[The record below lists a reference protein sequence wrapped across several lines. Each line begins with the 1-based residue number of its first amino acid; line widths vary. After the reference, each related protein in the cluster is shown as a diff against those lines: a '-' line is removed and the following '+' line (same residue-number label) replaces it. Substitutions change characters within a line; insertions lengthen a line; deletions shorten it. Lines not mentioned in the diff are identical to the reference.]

1 MMSTTNKFF
10 ENALDHYLQYQQNF
24 IDTLNVPDDLLQE
37 AIIYVMQTPGKKFRA
52 LMVYA
57 TGQIFHLPHCI
68 LDPIALTIE
77 LIHAY
82 SLVHDDLPAM
92 DNDDF
97 RRGQP
102 SCHKA
107 FDEATAIL
115 AGNALHHIAF
125 SHLIEKLPP
134 HISAQQTLNIMAIIL
149 KNIGPQGILS
159 GQSMDLK
166 ILHLPDLSIET
177 ITQIHHLKTTALL
190 KAITDSICEAAQA
203 DIPAQSALDTYVQHL
218 GLAYQMFDDYGDV
231 YATAQWGKNHSSD
244 QSNQKTTFVSFYDQE
259 TLKSKISEEL
269 LQAKQA
275 ISKLASNEYL
285 TDLILQLE
293 QRLEAISLQ

>member
-1 MMSTTNKFF
+1 MSTTNKFF
-10 ENALDHYLQYQQNF
+10 QNALDHYLQYQQNF
-24 IDTLNVPDDLLQE
+24 INTFNIPDDLLRE

-57 TGQIFHLPHCI
+57 TGQIFNLPHSI
-68 LDPIALTIE
+68 LDPMALTIE

-134 HISAQQTLNIMAIIL
+134 HISTQQTLNIMAIIL

-166 ILHLPDLSIET
+166 MLHLPDLSIDA

-190 KAITDSICEAAQA
+190 KAITDSICEAAHA
-203 DIPAQSALDTYVQHL
+203 DIPTQSALDTYVQHL

-231 YATAQWGKNHSSD
+231 YATAQWGKKHSSD

-259 TLKSKISEEL
+259 TLKTKISEEL
-269 LQAKQA
+269 LQAKHA
-275 ISKLASNEYL
+275 ISKLKSNEYL
-285 TDLILQLE
+285 SDLILQLE